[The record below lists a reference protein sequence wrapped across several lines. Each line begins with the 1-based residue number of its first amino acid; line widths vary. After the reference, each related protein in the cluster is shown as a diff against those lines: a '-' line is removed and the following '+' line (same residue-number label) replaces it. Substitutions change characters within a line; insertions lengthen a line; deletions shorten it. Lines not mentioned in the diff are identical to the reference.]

1 MKSLLKVEITNNGSP
16 SNRNMKVYYGTQEF
30 EKLENAVVTSG
41 TFDGVHLGHRKILNR
56 LNEVAYQNKGESVV
70 ITFYPHPRSVISPD
84 NQNVKLLST
93 LDEKIELLEKSGVQ
107 HLLIIPF
114 TREFSELSSE
124 EFIQKILV
132 QTIGTKT
139 LVIGYDHRFGKNREG
154 GFDYLKAN
162 KERYGFE
169 IEEISRQDIENMG
182 VSSSKIRKALQEGEV
197 PSADHFLGRNY
208 SLSGVIVKGKQLG
221 RTIGFPTANIQVREI
236 AKLIPLDGVYAVKVS
251 YKEKAFGGMLNIG
264 NRPTVD
270 GTYQTVEVNI
280 FDFDQEIYGENL
292 TVKFLQ
298 KIRNEQ
304 KFNGLDELKAQIVK
318 DKITCKAILNL

>member
-1 MKSLLKVEITNNGSP
+1 MN
-16 SNRNMKVYYGTQEF
+16 VYYGIQEF
-30 EKLENAVVTSG
+30 KKLENAVVTSG
-41 TFDGVHLGHRKILNR
+41 TFDGVHLGHQKIINR
-56 LNEVAYQNKGESVV
+56 LNEVAKLTDGESVV

-84 NQNVKLLST
+84 NQIVRLLST
-93 LDEKIELLEKSGVQ
+93 LDEKIELLEKSGVN

-124 EFIQKILV
+124 EFIQKILI

-154 GFDYLKAN
+154 GFDYLKLN
-162 KERYGFE
+162 KEKYGFE
-169 IEEISRQDIENMG
+169 IEEISRQDIENVA
-182 VSSSKIRKALQEGEV
+182 VSSSKIRKALQEGDV

-236 AKLIPLDGVYAVKVS
+236 AKLIPSDGVYAVKV
-251 YKEKAFGGMLNIG
+251 YYNEKVFGGMLNIG

-270 GTYQTVEVNI
+270 GTFQTVEVNI

-292 TVKFLQ
+292 TVEFLQ
-298 KIRNEQ
+298 KLRNEQ
-304 KFNGLDELKAQIVK
+304 KFNGLDELKAQIAK
-318 DKITCKAILNL
+318 DKITCEGILNL

>member
-1 MKSLLKVEITNNGSP
+1 MN
-16 SNRNMKVYYGTQEF
+16 VYYGIQEF
-30 EKLENAVVTSG
+30 IKLENAVVTSG
-41 TFDGVHLGHRKILNR
+41 TFDGVHLGHQKILIR
-56 LNEVAYQNKGESVV
+56 LNEVAKLTNGQSVV

-84 NQNVKLLST
+84 NQIVKLLST
-93 LDEKIELLEKSGVQ
+93 LDEKIELLEKSGVN
-107 HLLIIPF
+107 HLLILPF

-124 EFIQKILV
+124 EFIQKILI
-132 QTIGTKT
+132 QAIGTKT

-154 GFDYLKAN
+154 GFDYLKLN
-162 KERYGFE
+162 KEKYGFE
-169 IEEISRQDIENMG
+169 IEEISQQDIENVT
-182 VSSSKIRKALQEGEV
+182 VSSSKIRKALQEGDV

-236 AKLIPLDGVYAVKVS
+236 AKLIPSDGVYAVKVY
-251 YKEKAFGGMLNIG
+251 YKDVEFGGMLNIG

-292 TVKFLQ
+292 TVEFLQ

-304 KFNGLDELKAQIVK
+304 KFNGLDELKTQIAK
-318 DKITCKAILNL
+318 DKITCKAILKV

>member
-1 MKSLLKVEITNNGSP
+1 
-16 SNRNMKVYYGTQEF
+16 MKVYYGIQEF
-30 EKLENAVVTSG
+30 QKLKNAVVTSG

-56 LNEVAYQNKGESVV
+56 LNEVAHQNNGESVV

-93 LDEKIELLEKSGVQ
+93 LDEKIELLENSGVQ

-139 LVIGYDHRFGKNREG
+139 LVIGYDHRFGRNREG

-162 KERYGFE
+162 KARYGFE

-182 VSSSKIRKALQEGEV
+182 VSSSKIRKALQEGDV

-236 AKLIPLDGVYAVKVS
+236 AKLIPSDGVYAVKVY
-251 YKEKAFGGMLNIG
+251 YKENAFGGMLNIG

-270 GTYQTVEVNI
+270 GTFQTVEVNI

-292 TVKFLQ
+292 AVEFLQ

-304 KFNGLDELKAQIVK
+304 KFNGLDELKAQIAK